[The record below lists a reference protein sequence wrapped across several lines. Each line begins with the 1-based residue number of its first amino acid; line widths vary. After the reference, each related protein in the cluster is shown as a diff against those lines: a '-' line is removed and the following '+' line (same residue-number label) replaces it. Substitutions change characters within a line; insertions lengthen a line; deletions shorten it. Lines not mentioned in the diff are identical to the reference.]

1 MNSAKK
7 LFWLSLPVALATG
20 CAHHRPET
28 VVYTQPPVVAVAP
41 TSSRPVERVY
51 PDTATL
57 VRGPVINTASASPA
71 SVAAADNIRRLFE
84 ADPAL
89 ASSGQGVRIS
99 VLDNRIIMTGF
110 VLTEEDRRT
119 LHRAIHD
126 MPGVR
131 HDFGVDDR
139 VQVE

>member
-1 MNSAKK
+1 M
-7 LFWLSLPVALATG
+7 
-20 CAHHRPET
+20 
-28 VVYTQPPVVAVAP
+28 
-41 TSSRPVERVY
+41 
-51 PDTATL
+51 
-57 VRGPVINTASASPA
+57 
-71 SVAAADNIRRLFE
+71 RRLFE

-89 ASSGQGVRIS
+89 ASSAQGVRIT
-99 VLDNRIIMTGF
+99 VLDNRIIMSGF
-110 VLTEEDRRT
+110 VLTQEDQRT